1 MTCFKLQ
8 MGAGLNQGMADMDDD
23 LFTRMVSYLLY
34 LVDQQD
40 KANLARFEDAIYSR
54 REYNTITT
62 FYTCVIRDDS
72 WEYIVELC
80 CQWQRVS
87 SLSSD
92 DDDPH
97 VIPRESP
104 SARRTHDDYLP
115 VQPRDR
121 VGRYVRLRRQ
131 D

>member
-1 MTCFKLQ
+1 M
-8 MGAGLNQGMADMDDD
+8 
-23 LFTRMVSYLLY
+23 
-34 LVDQQD
+34 
-40 KANLARFEDAIYSR
+40 
-54 REYNTITT
+54 
-62 FYTCVIRDDS
+62 DS